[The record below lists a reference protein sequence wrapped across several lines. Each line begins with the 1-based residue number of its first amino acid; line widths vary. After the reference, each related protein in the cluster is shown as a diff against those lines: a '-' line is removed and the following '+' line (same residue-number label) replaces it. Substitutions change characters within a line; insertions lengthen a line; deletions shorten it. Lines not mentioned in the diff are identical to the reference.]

1 MCVSVH
7 LPDLGPFLNEPIH
20 QILTLLTLHN
30 HDLNASL
37 LQIGFAT
44 KEGLVLS
51 NDNTRDS
58 VENARTSTFVVITCE
73 HIKSAVSY
81 HISQGD
87 RVVNIVAPL
96 YAYQDMSVSM
106 CIAKTCPEQKK
117 ITVAV
122 LRSWW
127 NELADA
133 GSRPEFSNAA
143 VSP

>member
-1 MCVSVH
+1 
-7 LPDLGPFLNEPIH
+7 
-20 QILTLLTLHN
+20 LTFKNNDFDT
-30 HDLNASL
+30 SL

-96 YAYQDMSVSM
+96 YAYQDMSVST
-106 CIAKTCPEQKK
+106 CIAKKCPEQKT